1 MSNIETFALFLMEN
15 MKTSVLLFDAD
26 RKLLSMNPEAE
37 NLLSVSCKKMAG
49 QDARSFLP
57 HTPEFAETVERSLL
71 KGVPYTHLE
80 FDIQLSNMKA
90 VVADTNFTPVNI
102 DDDKLLI
109 VELTDTHSR
118 NRIAREENM
127 LVQNTVAEESA
138 RAMAH
143 EVKNPLGGI
152 RGAAQ
157 LLQHE
162 LDSDDLKEYTQI
174 IMSEA
179 DRLRNLIDK
188 MLGPQNNLNP
198 ENLNIHEVLEY
209 VCSVVTAE
217 ESKPFTLLRDYDPSL
232 PDITADRDHL
242 IQAIL
247 NLVQNAIEAIDNH
260 GTISLRTR
268 AVRQVKMAQK
278 FHRLCLR
285 IDVIDN
291 GPGIPEELKQSVF
304 YPMITGKVE
313 GTGLG
318 LPIAQSLIQKHGGII
333 EHRREHSHT
342 IFTIT
347 LPWEN

>member
-1 MSNIETFALFLMEN
+1 
-15 MKTSVLLFDAD
+15 
-26 RKLLSMNPEAE
+26 MNPEAE
-37 NLLSVSCKKMAG
+37 NLLSVSCRKMEG
-49 QDARSFLP
+49 QSATAFLP
-57 HTPEFAETVERSLL
+57 HTPKFAETVNRSLS

-80 FDIQLSNMKA
+80 FQIQLSNMKT
-90 VVADTNFTPVNI
+90 VLADTNFTPVFL

-109 VELTDTHSR
+109 VELMDTYSR
-118 NRIAREENM
+118 NQIAREENM
-127 LVQNTVAEESA
+127 LVHNTVAEESA

-162 LDSDDLKEYTQI
+162 LNSEELKEYTQI

-179 DRLRNLIDK
+179 DRLRHLIDK
-188 MLGPQNNLNP
+188 MLGPQNNFSP

-217 ESKPFTLLRDYDPSL
+217 ESKPFILLRDYDPSL
-232 PDITADRDHL
+232 PDISADRDHL
-242 IQAIL
+242 IQAFL
-247 NLVQNAIEAIDNH
+247 NLVQNAIQAIDNH
-260 GTISLRTR
+260 GTITLRTR

-291 GPGIPEELKQSVF
+291 GPGIPEELAPSIF
-304 YPMITGKVE
+304 FPMITGRVE

-318 LPIAQSLIQKHGGII
+318 LPIALSLIQKHGGII

-342 IFTIT
+342 LFTTT
-347 LPWEN
+347 LPWDN